1 MKCIVR
7 CSCGGVKTKMEATF
21 SLLFPNDKLPQEYR
35 GSDNIT
41 KLAKTCPNTNFSN
54 YLLMIIK
61 NRGRYCYYF
70 DVDEKYNITTAYNL
84 MTGEKIQ

>member
-7 CSCGGVKTKMEATF
+7 CSCGGVKSKMDAAMEM
-21 SLLFPNDKLPQEYR
+21 LFPGAQLPPEYK
-35 GSDNIT
+35 GKDNIT

-54 YLLMIIK
+54 YLLTVLK
-61 NRGRYCYYF
+61 RTGRYCYYF
-70 DVDEKYNITTAYNL
+70 DVDDKYNITEAYNL